1 MQVAHKGSCV
11 GAQMKCIGLM
21 VAQLCN
27 LHFKCASNAY
37 SECSVD
43 AQMKYD
49 TADY

>member
-1 MQVAHKGSCV
+1 VQVAHKGSCV

-37 SECSVD
+37 SVD